1 MNTTIINRTA
11 LNDSCHA
18 RYNRIVYDGC
28 NYLAVVDCLQPDI
41 RSEVDLIK
49 NYIDTCRPI
58 KQDTGDIYSR
68 IYKYDSCLEF
78 CRKYDTARKYD
89 FLCYDYQ
96 DDSYYADCAGS
107 GRYIYKL
114 SCYFTEIDC
123 IQIDVPR
130 AVGKLTDISYDCS
143 DDRIIAAYT
152 CGIFAVDKCTGEV
165 DVLYRPVCDWI
176 MGINKCCGLYFTVV
190 LRCHKYMI
198 VIYDERFS
206 ELGILPFCAHELPVN
221 VIDCGD
227 GYVDCLIRKC
237 GKYYYIYRI
246 ELPVNIRCSCQVRR
260 RHCRDCRDEVCA
272 DMVESVARVECA
284 LSHILNAEG
293 EKLQKVIAESSNVEE
308 LLCVNKSVNRM
319 VDSITKLEFMLQ
331 SKLQLFDDCLCDSC
345 RLV

>member
-41 RSEVDLIK
+41 CSDVDLIE

-78 CRKYDTARKYD
+78 CRKYDTARKYN
-89 FLCYDYQ
+89 FLCYDYR
-96 DDSYYADCAGS
+96 DDAYYAACASS

-114 SCYFTEIDC
+114 SRDFNEIDC
-123 IQIDVPR
+123 MRIDVPR
-130 AVGKLTDISYDCS
+130 AVGKLTDISYDCCY
-143 DDRIIAAYT
+143 DRIIAAYT
-152 CGIFAVDKCTGEV
+152 LGIYAVDKCTGEV
-165 DVLYRPVCDWI
+165 DELYRPVCDWI
-176 MGINKCCGLYFTVV
+176 MGINKCRGLYFAVV
-190 LRCHKYMI
+190 LRCHEYML
-198 VIYDERFS
+198 VIYDEQFR
-206 ELGILPFCAHELPVN
+206 ELGILSFCEHELPVN

-227 GYVDCLIRKC
+227 RYVDCLIRKC

-260 RHCRDCRDEVCA
+260 RHCRDCREEVCA

-293 EKLQKVIAESSNVEE
+293 EKLQKIIACSDDLDTILCASEKVNDT
-308 LLCVNKSVNRM
+308 LLNITQLEQVLYNKLAVMN
-319 VDSITKLEFMLQ
+319 KL
-331 SKLQLFDDCLCDSC
+331 K
-345 RLV
+345 

>member
-1 MNTTIINRTA
+1 MNITTIKRTA

-41 RSEVDLIK
+41 CSDVDLLI
-49 NYIDTCRPI
+49 NYIGGNICQ
-58 KQDTGDIYSR
+58 KQDAEASHTK
-68 IYKYDSCLEF
+68 IYKYDRCFEF
-78 CRKYDTARKYD
+78 CRGYDTARKYN

-96 DDSYYADCAGS
+96 DDSYYAACAGS
-107 GRYIYKL
+107 GKNIYKL
-114 SCYFTEIDC
+114 SRDFNEIDC
-123 IQIDVPR
+123 IRIEVPR

-152 CGIFAVDKCTGEV
+152 LGIYAVDKCTGEV

-198 VIYDERFS
+198 VIYDEQFS
-206 ELGILPFCAHELPVN
+206 ELGILPFCEHELPVN

-237 GKYYYIYRI
+237 GRYYFIYRI

-260 RHCRDCRDEVCA
+260 RHCRDCREEVCA

-293 EKLQKVIAESSNVEE
+293 EKLQKIIACSDDLETI
-308 LLCVNKSVNRM
+308 LCASEKVNDTLQN
-319 VDSITKLEFMLQ
+319 ITQLEQVLYNKLAVMN
-331 SKLQLFDDCLCDSC
+331 KLK
-345 RLV
+345 

>member
-96 DDSYYADCAGS
+96 DDSYYAACAGS

-293 EKLQKVIAESSNVEE
+293 EKLQKIIACSDDLETI
-308 LLCVNKSVNRM
+308 LCANEKVNDTLQN
-319 VDSITKLEFMLQ
+319 ITQLEQALYNKLAIIN
-331 SKLQLFDDCLCDSC
+331 KLK
-345 RLV
+345 

>member
-11 LNDSCHA
+11 LNDSCIA

-28 NYLAVVDCLQPDI
+28 NYLALVDCLQPDI
-41 RSEVDLIK
+41 RSDVDLIE

-96 DDSYYADCAGS
+96 DDSYYAACAGS

-114 SCYFTEIDC
+114 SCDFTEIDC

-293 EKLQKVIAESSNVEE
+293 EKLQKIIACSDDLETI
-308 LLCVNKSVNRM
+308 LCANEKVNDTLQN
-319 VDSITKLEFMLQ
+319 ITQLEQALYNKLAIMN
-331 SKLQLFDDCLCDSC
+331 KLK
-345 RLV
+345 

>member
-96 DDSYYADCAGS
+96 DDSYYAACAGS

-114 SCYFTEIDC
+114 SCDFTEIDC

-293 EKLQKVIAESSNVEE
+293 EKLQKIIACSDDLETI
-308 LLCVNKSVNRM
+308 LCANEKVNDTLQN
-319 VDSITKLEFMLQ
+319 ITQLEQALYNKLAIIN
-331 SKLQLFDDCLCDSC
+331 KLK
-345 RLV
+345 